1 MGPKQYKSN
10 APRQTARDQYM
21 QNLQAQS
28 NLNAQYAQAKIRQ
41 DINNKA
47 NPLGYQKKYG
57 GLPRP
62 DIGEYVNKF
71 GQIINKYA
79 STHPDWVGNNHISHN
94 NFNSNPNDDIDD
106 DSDNLITRMRE
117 TQIKAKYEA
126 KIKEEQELRRK
137 LEEELKIREEQDK
150 LKAEQDKLKAEQ
162 DKLKAEQDKL
172 KAEQEAKIREEQ
184 DKLKAE
190 QEAKII
196 KEAELK
202 AENDLKVKREQEAK
216 VNKEKEIREREELA
230 RQKREQEIIQQTL
243 ERDELLNKKLSKTDN
258 YLKQSHTVFKNILE
272 QHLEITDVDQYI
284 KTNIL
289 DQYLHALNN
298 LDNCTLEKFY
308 KELKSHTTNNNIPEI
323 IATISQANLN
333 SKYLSILKNKC
344 APDIIVKLSYEYLK
358 LASHIKPNIF

>member
-1 MGPKQYKSN
+1 MGPKQYKPT

-28 NLNAQYAQAKIRQ
+28 NLNARYEQANRNVSYGGFNHKERME
-41 DINNKA
+41 
-47 NPLGYQKKYG
+47 NPLWYQQNFS

-62 DIGEYVNKF
+62 DIGEHVNSL
-71 GQIINKYA
+71 GQIINQYA
-79 STHPDWVGNNHISHN
+79 RPFNSLPNNEIQHN
-94 NFNSNPNDDIDD
+94 SFNSNPDD
-106 DSDNLITRMRE
+106 DNNFRNAWDKAGREVAEKNARMA
-117 TQIKAKYEA
+117 QMAKYEA
-126 KIKEEQELRRK
+126 EIKEEQELRRK
-137 LEEELKIREEQDK
+137 LEEELKIRD
-150 LKAEQDKLKAEQ
+150 
-162 DKLKAEQDKL
+162 EQDKL
-172 KAEQEAKIREEQ
+172 KAEQELRRKLEEELKIREEQ

-202 AENDLKVKREQEAK
+202 AENDLKVKREEETRA
-216 VNKEKEIREREELA
+216 NKEKEIREREELA

-258 YLKQSHTVFKNILE
+258 YLKQSHTVFKNILD

-298 LDNCTLEKFY
+298 LDNCTLERFY

-323 IATISQANLN
+323 IATISRANLN
-333 SKYLSILKNKC
+333 SKYLTILESKC
-344 APDIIVKLSYEYLK
+344 TPDIIVKLSYEYLK
-358 LASHIKPNIF
+358 LASHIKPDII

>member
-1 MGPKQYKSN
+1 MGPKQYKTN

-28 NLNAQYAQAKIRQ
+28 NLNARYEQANRNASYGGFNHKERME
-41 DINNKA
+41 
-47 NPLGYQKKYG
+47 NPLWYQQNFS

-62 DIGEYVNKF
+62 DIGERVNSL
-71 GQIINKYA
+71 GQIINQYA
-79 STHPDWVGNNHISHN
+79 RPYDSLPNNHISH
-94 NFNSNPNDDIDD
+94 SNPNDDIDD
-106 DSDNLITRMRE
+106 DSDNLITRYMRE

-150 LKAEQDKLKAEQ
+150 LKAEQELKAEQ
-162 DKLKAEQDKL
+162 DKLKADQ
-172 KAEQEAKIREEQ
+172 
-184 DKLKAE
+184 
-190 QEAKII
+190 
-196 KEAELK
+196 EAELK
-202 AENDLKVKREQEAK
+202 AENDLKLKREEETRA
-216 VNKEKEIREREELA
+216 NKENEIRKREELA

-243 ERDELLNKKLSKTDN
+243 ERDELLNTKLSKIDN

-298 LDNCTLEKFY
+298 LDNCTLERFY
-308 KELKSHTTNNNIPEI
+308 KELKSHTSNNNVPEI

-344 APDIIVKLSYEYLK
+344 TPDIMVKLSYEYLK
-358 LASHIKPNIF
+358 LASHIKPNII

>member
-47 NPLGYQKKYG
+47 NPLGYQQKYG

-162 DKLKAEQDKL
+162 EEEL
-172 KAEQEAKIREEQ
+172 KIREEQ
-184 DKLKAE
+184 DRLKAE

-202 AENDLKVKREQEAK
+202 AENDIKVKREQDA
-216 VNKEKEIREREELA
+216 NKEKEIREREELA
-230 RQKREQEIIQQTL
+230 RQKREQDKLKAEQ
-243 ERDELLNKKLSKTDN
+243 ELHRKLSKTDN

-308 KELKSHTTNNNIPEI
+308 KELKSHTTNNNVPEI